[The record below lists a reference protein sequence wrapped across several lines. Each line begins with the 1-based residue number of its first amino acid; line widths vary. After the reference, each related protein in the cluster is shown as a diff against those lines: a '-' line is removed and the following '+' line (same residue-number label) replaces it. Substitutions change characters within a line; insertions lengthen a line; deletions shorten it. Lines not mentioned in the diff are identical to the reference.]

1 MIGAAW
7 QNKKTG
13 ETLEE
18 LLSAVPNNSV
28 PVYVTGRD
36 FTLVDN
42 GTTKTYFATSNW
54 LANTGFDVGKLDNL
68 KYMDKSDAK
77 KFISNLGA
85 NLVVCDFKKSLV
97 YMVQVTG
104 CVYATWEAMSKEAQ
118 PSKVTRLVYDLDR
131 LDNKDAKNAATLYL
145 SSSNIGK

>member
-1 MIGAAW
+1 MAKNATKG
-7 QNKKTG
+7 N
-13 ETLEE
+13 E
-18 LLSAVPNNSV
+18 LSKG
-28 PVYVTGRD
+28 VYEVYLGHVKSFILVAD
-36 FTLVDN
+36 DGSLILVDD